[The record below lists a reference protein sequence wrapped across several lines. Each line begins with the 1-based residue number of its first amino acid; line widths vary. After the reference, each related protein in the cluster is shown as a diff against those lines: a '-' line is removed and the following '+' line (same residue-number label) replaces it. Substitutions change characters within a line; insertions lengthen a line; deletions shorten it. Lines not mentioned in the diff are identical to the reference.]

1 MTDWKMLFNVFYF
14 RVGMNWQEDED
25 KPYPVISSDQNH
37 LLTPPG
43 VSFRCCFEEMVITNL
58 KSILNLPP

>member
-1 MTDWKMLFNVFYF
+1 
-14 RVGMNWQEDED
+14 MNWQEDED